1 MKKLSIIILTWNN
14 IDATRLCL
22 SSLLPIMERDDVETI
37 VIDNA
42 STDGT
47 QEALR
52 REFPQVRLTCNSTNR
67 GIAAARNQGF
77 MRATG
82 AKLLILDNDTIV
94 NREAIEGMERYLDE
108 HSDVGLCAC
117 RMTDTQ
123 GNQQPSYRAYP
134 GVRAKLRSILRLQR
148 RTLSYK
154 SDADGSIEPL
164 YVIGA
169 CQMMKRE
176 AVSQIG
182 MLDEAIFY
190 GPEDAD
196 YCLRLRQAGWRIK
209 YLPQYSIIHAYQ
221 RATARNP
228 FSWLGY
234 KHIKGLLHLYAKYKR
249 IN

>member
-14 IDATRLCL
+14 IDATRQCL
-22 SSLLPIMERDDVETI
+22 SSLRETMSRDDVETV

-42 STDGT
+42 SDDGT
-47 QEALR
+47 QDAIR
-52 REFPQVRLTCNSTNR
+52 REFPQVRLICNKTNR

-82 AKLLILDNDTIV
+82 DKLLILDNDTIV
-94 NREAIEGMERYLDE
+94 NADAIEGMERYLDE

-117 RMTDTQ
+117 RMTDAH
-123 GNQQPSYRAYP
+123 GNVQPSFRPFP
-134 GVRAKLRSILRLQR
+134 GLMSKVYSILRIQR
-148 RTLSYK
+148 PLSHFK
-154 SDADGSIEPL
+154 ADADGSIEPF

-169 CQMMKRE
+169 CQMIKRE
-176 AVSQIG
+176 AVGQIG

-196 YCLRLRQAGWRIK
+196 YCLRLRKAGWRIK

-228 FSWLGY
+228 FSWLGW
-234 KHIKGLLHLYAKYKR
+234 KHIRGLFYLYAKYHR
-249 IN
+249 FS

>member
-1 MKKLSIIILTWNN
+1 MINLSIIILTWNN
-14 IDATRLCL
+14 IDATRQCL
-22 SSLLPIMERDDVETI
+22 KSLLPVMQRDDVETI

-47 QEALR
+47 QAAVR
-52 REFPQVRLTCNSTNR
+52 REFPMVKLTCNATNR

-82 AKLLILDNDTIV
+82 ARLLILDNDTV
-94 NREAIEGMERYLDE
+94 ASSEAIEGMERYLEQHD
-108 HSDVGLCAC
+108 DVGLCAC
-117 RMTDTQ
+117 RMTDSKGHT
-123 GNQQPSYRAYP
+123 QPSFRPYP
-134 GVRAKLRSILRLQR
+134 GIISKLCSILRIQR
-148 RTLSYK
+148 PLSTFK
-154 SDADGSIEPL
+154 TDPDGSIEPL

-169 CQMMKRE
+169 CQMIKRE
-176 AVSQIG
+176 AVAQTG

-196 YCLRLRQAGWRIK
+196 YCLRLRQGGWRIK
-209 YLPQYSIIHAYQ
+209 YLPQYSIIHTYQ

-234 KHIKGLLHLYAKYKR
+234 KHIRGLLHLYTKYR
-249 IN
+249 RLN